1 MTGRSIS
8 YETREEF
15 FELLTGGVPLSVA
28 SAAVGVSPDA
38 GTAWWRKCG
47 LVDLQLHRGAHGLRG
62 EAPASCPGQLDPR
75 PDVPPAPRR
84 GSRGDAGAGC
94 RGRRRVLSSEDRAV
108 IADLGGD
115 DVTILLA
122 GPDGN
127 LR

>member
-62 EAPASCPGQLDPR
+62 EAPASCQASSTR
-75 PDVPPAPRR
+75 
-84 GSRGDAGAGC
+84 DAGAVVTPVQGVVRVVGC
-94 RGRRRVLSSEDRAV
+94 
-108 IADLGGD
+108 
-115 DVTILLA
+115 
-122 GPDGN
+122 
-127 LR
+127 